1 MKHQS
6 SPRKQGLFCVIIFAL
21 IYITAPLTAQ
31 KVQQQPRVQQGIVM
45 VRLRPGFSL
54 QSLQH
59 SLGASAKIPRPIL
72 RPEQSLTFNPKIA
85 LQTSIS
91 TSAQYE
97 AIRLAEEPILRT
109 FSIEYGSNESPSSV
123 CKRLGAN
130 PAVEIVEPKYIEQ
143 ILSAPDDPEINK
155 QVYLNVVRAVNVWET
170 YTGDS
175 NVVIGICDNGILKNH
190 EDLTGNIA
198 RNWAEI
204 PDNNKDDDNNGYI
217 DDYDGVNLSAA
228 DDGTKPGD
236 TYVETPHGTD
246 VAGVA
251 GATFNNALGLAGTG
265 GRCRIY
271 PIKAGK
277 RGAEGVFY
285 GYEGIVY
292 AAIRGFS
299 VVNCSWGSPNSYS
312 ELNRSFVNFALSRGT
327 AVVAAGGND
336 SQTALFY
343 PAAYYGVLGV
353 GETDIQ
359 DKIANSSS
367 YGAHVRIMAPGRG
380 AYTTTNGNGYAVF
393 TGGLGGTSAASPM
406 AAAHVAMIRA
416 KHPSLDPFQAVEFAR
431 ICGDDIRSLN
441 PYYANLLPLRMNM
454 LTALQRDPFSRPAIS
469 PIEEEFTVRGEKVN
483 RFLVGD
489 TISMT
494 IKVKN
499 YLGNAEG
506 LRFELSQP
514 DIFQSF
520 GLLDSVV
527 TLSSLAGGATGE
539 IGPFRFVVIEYHT
552 STELLKVDIEANAD
566 YEDFFLFP
574 ITPSL
579 DVTTFSNDA
588 IAFSVGDNG
597 SFGYA
602 GEGSSLRG
610 GGFLIKPIQNTLYI
624 SSYSGYSTAL
634 VATAD
639 NQKAVAA
646 FPARSDFGARKLLVA
661 PDAYVSELVDSLTDT
676 PEQRVG
682 IQIHAEYLVNSGTLP
697 VAKIALKATNIT
709 DAPIANLAL
718 GYYFDWDIGNYGSD
732 NNVRLYPEGL
742 ATGIGEAVAMFARRE
757 GAYPFI
763 GVASQSTEQGAIPQ
777 AAGLDRDEI
786 FQFTDQIKQELYAM
800 MNSGT
805 ALQFGGTSDIAMAV
819 GMKFP
824 GELAPDSSKQCNICI
839 AAAMDE
845 SVMRNALQ
853 QCLTG
858 KIVGVEESPRVII
871 GGTADVSIFPQ
882 PATDRISLTGT
893 LHNAADGHIEVRL
906 VDALGRIV
914 TVVEMLSE
922 GGRFTGVLDTQGLS
936 DGIYQVVI
944 AANSGMIS
952 APVVIIR

>member
-1 MKHQS
+1 MEHPL
-6 SPRKQGLFCVIIFAL
+6 SPQKQGLLAAL
-21 IYITAPLTAQ
+21 LLLLCIAAPLTAQ
-31 KVQQQPRVQQGIVM
+31 IKKQPRFQQGVIM
-45 VRLRPGFSL
+45 VRLRPGFSP
-54 QSLQH
+54 QSLQQA
-59 SLGASAKIPRPIL
+59 LGASAKIPRPML
-72 RPEQSLTFNPKIA
+72 QPEQSLTFNPKLP
-85 LQTSIS
+85 LQTAIT

-97 AIRLAEEPILRT
+97 AIRLAEEPVLRT
-109 FSIEYGSNESPSSV
+109 FCLEYDSKESPLSV

-130 PAVEIVEPKYIEQ
+130 PAVEIAEPKYIEQ

-155 QVYLNVVRAVNVWET
+155 QVYLNVIRAVNVWET

-204 PDNNKDDDNNGYI
+204 PANNKDDDNNGYI
-217 DDYDGVNLSAA
+217 DDFDGVNLSAT

-236 TYVETPHGTD
+236 TYVELPHGTD

-251 GATFNNALGLAGTG
+251 GATFNNAVGLAGTG

-292 AAIRGFS
+292 AAIRGFA
-299 VVNCSWGSPNSYS
+299 VVNCSWGSANSYS
-312 ELNRSFVNFALSRGT
+312 ELNNSFVNFALSRGT
-327 AVVAAGGND
+327 AIVAAGGND
-336 SQTALFY
+336 SRTALFY
-343 PAAYYGVLGV
+343 PAAYYSVLGV

-359 DKIANSSS
+359 DKVTNSSS

-380 AYTTTNGNGYAVF
+380 SYTTTNGNGYAVF

-416 KHPSLDPFQAVEFAR
+416 KHPSLDPVQAIEFAR
-431 ICGDDIRSLN
+431 LCGDDIRSLN
-441 PYYANLLPLRMNM
+441 PYYASLLPLRMNM

-469 PIEEEFTVRGEKVN
+469 PVEEEFTVRGEKVK
-483 RFLVGD
+483 RLLVGD
-489 TISMT
+489 TVSMA

-514 DIFQSF
+514 DIFQSLI
-520 GLLDSVV
+520 LLDSVV
-527 TLSSLAGGATGE
+527 TLNSLAGGATGE
-539 IGPFRFVVIEYHT
+539 IGAFRFVVRDYHT
-552 STELLKVDIEANAD
+552 DTELLRVDMEANAD

-574 ITPSL
+574 ITPTL

-588 IAFSVGDNG
+588 IAFSAGDNG

-602 GEGSSLRG
+602 GEGTSLRG
-610 GGFLIKPIQNTLYI
+610 GGFLIKPVQNILYI
-624 SSYSGYSTAL
+624 SGYSGYATAL

-639 NQKAVAA
+639 NQKVVAA
-646 FPARSDFGARKLLVA
+646 FPARSDFGARKLLIS
-661 PDAYVSELVDSLTDT
+661 PNTNVSELVDSLTDK

-682 IQIHAEYLVNSGTLP
+682 VQIHAEYIVNKGTLP
-697 VAKIALKATNIT
+697 AARIALKATNVT

-718 GYYFDWDIGNYGSD
+718 GYYFDWDIGNYGS
-732 NNVRLYPEGL
+732 NNKVQLYPDGL
-742 ATGIGEAVAMFARRE
+742 PAGIGTAVAMFARRE

-763 GVASQSTEQGAIPQ
+763 GVAAQSTESGAIPQ
-777 AAGLDRDEI
+777 AAGLDRGEI
-786 FQFTDQIKQELYAM
+786 FQFTDQYKTELYAM

-805 ALQFGGTSDIAMAV
+805 ALQFSGTSDIAMAT

-824 GELAPDSSKQCNICI
+824 GELAPGASKECNVCI
-839 AAAMDE
+839 AAALDE
-845 SVMRNALQ
+845 NVMRDALQ

-858 KIVGVEESPRVII
+858 KVVGVEESPHII
-871 GGTADVSIFPQ
+871 TVGTADFRISPQ
-882 PATDRISLTGT
+882 PATDRITITGM
-893 LHNAADGHIEVRL
+893 LRNAADEHIQIRL
-906 VDALGRIV
+906 LDALGRVI
-914 TVVEMLSE
+914 TVSRIFSQ
-922 GGRFTGVLDTQGLS
+922 GGKFTGDMDTHGLS

-944 AANSGMIS
+944 AAHSGITS
-952 APVVIIR
+952 APVIIVH